1 MIINLLP
8 QISKKTAERIIKEFA
23 EKGQIEESDISKIQN
38 EEIKNIYWT
47 PVGQGSR
54 KILADKLFILRE
66 QIIQLAENY
75 GFRNSMPNKFLEFEY
90 KLAILFTDQ
99 NYCDFL
105 WNDGYPTGETLRN
118 SFWSYLTIILLP
130 DIATWRWEIPQS
142 GEPNKAWTDRM
153 LGGTRNTF
161 QRVFKRVISF
171 DKGIDHFDRLDLI
184 KDLMEDD
191 FSAILERTSLGGNP
205 KIAKCL
211 AEEFLNMRKRCFN
224 LSKKIQTEIYRKAT
238 KDLTAY
244 GKVQS
249 LDVLDKSDLRNLIYE
264 VFSKRENDINI

>member
-130 DIATWRWEIPQS
+130 ILLHGDGKFLKVA
-142 GEPNKAWTDRM
+142 N
-153 LGGTRNTF
+153 
-161 QRVFKRVISF
+161 
-171 DKGIDHFDRLDLI
+171 LI
-184 KDLMEDD
+184 KHGLIE
-191 FSAILERTSLGGNP
+191 
-205 KIAKCL
+205 CW
-211 AEEFLNMRKRCFN
+211 AEQEIH
-224 LSKKIQTEIYRKAT
+224 SKEYLKE
-238 KDLTAY
+238 
-244 GKVQS
+244 
-249 LDVLDKSDLRNLIYE
+249 
-264 VFSKRENDINI
+264 